1 MEGIT
6 SSINFATVPL
16 GDQLEAFREKD
27 LYDPTLPQPER
38 ISNVVVP
45 LLMTRSKDPVGR
57 EEQRF
62 DRLTNSFVDNV
73 VVHTV
78 FQRVKTVA
86 DQTLGKQLSEAMN
99 NPEMLHRLLPSN
111 HEIVENAKKQVES
124 YLDSLPIA
132 QKASTLSFL
141 KYFSVRLE
149 EKLSL
154 FIPLLR
160 AVQPVIYQELIDKIS
175 AHESLD
181 ALRNSCP
188 NMFHNMMWFSL
199 IPYSPHMEEFRQ
211 LLIEVDQCSESQQ
224 QTIALILKDPSIET
238 TDKTVLNL
246 IKRWE
251 ELQKNVSK
259 KGELPFPVQTIHGL
273 LRNYG
278 KEKTCALID
287 TSINAQE
294 LTYQGFFEDVFRA
307 FTL

>member
-1 MEGIT
+1 VEGIT

-132 QKASTLSFL
+132 QKAEHSFL
-141 KYFSVRLE
+141 FKILFSAARG
-149 EKLSL
+149 KTS
-154 FIPLLR
+154 R
-160 AVQPVIYQELIDKIS
+160 IY
-175 AHESLD
+175 
-181 ALRNSCP
+181 
-188 NMFHNMMWFSL
+188 
-199 IPYSPHMEEFRQ
+199 
-211 LLIEVDQCSESQQ
+211 
-224 QTIALILKDPSIET
+224 TSIE
-238 TDKTVLNL
+238 DCSVGYM
-246 IKRWE
+246 
-251 ELQKNVSK
+251 S
-259 KGELPFPVQTIHGL
+259 
-273 LRNYG
+273 
-278 KEKTCALID
+278 
-287 TSINAQE
+287 
-294 LTYQGFFEDVFRA
+294 RA
-307 FTL
+307 YR